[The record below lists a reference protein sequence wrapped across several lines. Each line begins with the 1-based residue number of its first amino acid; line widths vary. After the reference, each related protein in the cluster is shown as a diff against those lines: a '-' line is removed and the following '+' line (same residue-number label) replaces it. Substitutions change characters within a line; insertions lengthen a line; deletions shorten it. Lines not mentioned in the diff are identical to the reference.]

1 MRIATS
7 KIRRK
12 IAEISQSLL
21 EKEEKIEDLEH
32 MAQILKKRMS
42 IVKTSNT

>member
-1 MRIATS
+1 MKIASS

-21 EKEEKIEDLEH
+21 EKEEEIEDLEN
-32 MAQILKKRMS
+32 MAKILKKR
-42 IVKTSNT
+42 INIDKTSNT

>member
-21 EKEEKIEDLEH
+21 EKEDKIEDLEN
-32 MAQILKKRMS
+32 MAQILKKRMN
-42 IVKTSNT
+42 IDKTSNT